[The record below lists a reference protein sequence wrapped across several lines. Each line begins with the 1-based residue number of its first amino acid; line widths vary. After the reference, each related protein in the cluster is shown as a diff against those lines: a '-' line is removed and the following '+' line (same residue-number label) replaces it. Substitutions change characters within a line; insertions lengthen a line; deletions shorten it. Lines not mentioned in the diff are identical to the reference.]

1 MRTFPKLLSS
11 QYAFDMAAVI
21 LEGFDK
27 HYRIFREASHNARQ
41 NFETQNWRGIS
52 DLIRGRIDYYDE
64 RVRECILVLEEEFDA
79 VNLDKDI
86 WQQVKLHYIGLL
98 TSHHQPELAETFFN
112 SIITR
117 VLNHNYYHNDFIF
130 LRPTIST
137 EYIENDEVRS
147 QPTYQAYYPKSR
159 DDLKE
164 TFNDI
169 VVSHQLSI
177 PFGNLRKNLDALI
190 LAVNEKL
197 GSYAINVNFQIHVLT
212 SLFFRNKMAYI
223 IGRIINGDIT
233 IPMVIAIHINQRQL
247 LEIDAI
253 LLNKEELSV
262 LFSFTYSYFLVEMEV
277 PSAYV
282 TFLRSLM
289 PRKPRQEIYTSL
301 GLQKHGKNL
310 FYRDFLHHLH
320 HSTDQF
326 RIAPGIK
333 GLVMLVFDLPSYPYV
348 FKIIKDYFPPPKE
361 TSRELIKSKYVL
373 VKQHDRVGRMADT
386 LEFSNIA
393 FPLDRFEPTLLA
405 ELEKHCPSL
414 LSYSTN
420 SMGERE
426 MMISHMYIERRMVPL
441 NIVLQN
447 GSDDEVEKSLI
458 EYGNAIKEL
467 IAANIFPGDMLF
479 KNFGLTRHGRVV
491 FYDYDEIEY
500 FTDCRIRTIPQART
514 EEEELSAEVWYHVGP
529 KDIFPESYGTFLL
542 GDARVKK
549 YLLKHHADFFETQTW
564 LNYQNQL
571 KNGYTADH
579 FGYPHHL
586 RFQHRYP
593 S

>member
-98 TSHHQPELAETFFN
+98 TYHHQPELAETFFN

-159 DDLKE
+159 EDFKE
-164 TFNDI
+164 TFNAI
-169 VVSHQLSI
+169 VISHQLTI
-177 PFGNLRKNLDALI
+177 PFGDLSKNLDALI
-190 LAVNEKL
+190 LAVDEKL

-393 FPLDRFEPTLLA
+393 FPLDRFEPSLLA

-420 SMGERE
+420 GIGERE